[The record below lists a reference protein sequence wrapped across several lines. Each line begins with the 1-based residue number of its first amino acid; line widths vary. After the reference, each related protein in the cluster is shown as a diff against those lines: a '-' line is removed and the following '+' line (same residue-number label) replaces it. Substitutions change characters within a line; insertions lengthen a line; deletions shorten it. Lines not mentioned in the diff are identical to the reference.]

1 MKDNQVAFFDTNI
14 LVYRVYGTAEQKQNV
29 LRVLQ
34 NLSSSAIV
42 SKQVLK
48 EFTNVSIKKKLH
60 KSQEELK
67 LHLSKTTD
75 SFNVSEI
82 TLETIFEALDL
93 IEQYHYSFYD
103 SLIIAT
109 ALENK
114 CNILY
119 SEDMQHGQIIR
130 KKLKII
136 NPFK

>member
-1 MKDNQVAFFDTNI
+1 MRDNPQAFIDTNI
-14 LVYRVYGTAEQKQNV
+14 LVYRVYGSFEQKECV
-29 LRVLQ
+29 GRILEG
-34 NLSSSAIV
+34 LSTPAII

-48 EFTNVSIKKKLH
+48 EFINASIKKKLH

-67 LHLSKTTD
+67 RHLTKTAE
-75 SFNVSEI
+75 SFAVSEI
-82 TLETIFEALDL
+82 TVATIFEALDL
-93 IEQYHYSFYD
+93 KEQCHYSFYY

-114 CNILY
+114 CGILY
-119 SEDMQHGQIIR
+119 SEDLQHEQIIR